1 MEAATIEA
9 PPSTSPMA
17 EQILSSQTQSQP
29 AHSAIADMASAF
41 EKAYPNGFP
50 LPGEERAPGEPA
62 KEPEKEAPPV
72 DDKPLIPEQA
82 LKPVKKEAQIAPEV
96 EKEIAEETKGM
107 SEKAVTKW
115 KKIHERAT
123 AAEARA
129 KQMEAELA
137 KRTALPPA
145 ATDEY
150 QKLKADYESL
160 DEIVKKTAL
169 ERHPGF
175 KAQYDG
181 EIDRQMKLVK
191 AIAGD
196 KNAKEIQKIID
207 GGDSEK
213 WDEIKESL
221 GEFKSSQLAA
231 IVTKIQQ
238 VRIEKEEQLADW
250 KNNHAKLEKVE
261 LAQTA
266 KAKET
271 QQREL
276 VNAVS
281 KVMADVQENVEI
293 FRKVDG
299 NDEWNKEIDARL
311 NQVKEWATADLNPEE
326 RANLAARAA
335 GAEKYRALFLAV
347 LDRANQLQAQ
357 IAKYK
362 GSQPNIG
369 GSIEPTNQGSIPVD
383 MGYVEAA
390 TRRLVDMGEL
400 RTS

>member
-9 PPSTSPMA
+9 PPTTSPMA
-17 EQILSSQTQSQP
+17 EQMLSSRPQP
-29 AHSAIADMASAF
+29 AHSATSDMAAAF
-41 EKAYPNGFP
+41 EKAFPNGVP
-50 LPGEERAPGEPA
+50 VVGEERAPSEPA
-62 KEPEKEAPPV
+62 KEPAEKEIV
-72 DDKPLIPEQA
+72 IDDKPLIPEQA
-82 LKPVKKEAQIAPEV
+82 LKPVKKEAAAVTPEI

-123 AAEARA
+123 AAENLL
-129 KQMEAELA
+129 KQKEAEWA
-137 KRTALPPA
+137 KKALPAA
-145 ATDEY
+145 ATDEFK
-150 QKLKADYESL
+150 KLQADYESL
-160 DEIVKKTAL
+160 DEVVKKTAL

-175 KAQYDG
+175 KATYDG
-181 EIDRQMKLVK
+181 EIEKQTKLVK

-196 KNAKEIQKIID
+196 KHFKAVMKVID
-207 GGDSEK
+207 GGDSDGWAE
-213 WDEIKESL
+213 L
-221 GEFKSSQLAA
+221 GEELGQFKVQQLASIA
-231 IVTKIQQ
+231 TKIQQ
-238 VRIEKEEQLADW
+238 VRLEKDEQLADW
-250 KNNHAKLEKVE
+250 KSNYAKLEKVE
-261 LAQTA
+261 SAQTA
-266 KAKET
+266 KAKEA

-276 VNAVS
+276 TNAVS

-299 NDEWNKEIDARL
+299 NDEWNKEIDVRL
-311 NQVKEWATADLNPEE
+311 NQMQQWATADLSPDE

-335 GAEKYRALFLAV
+335 SAEKYRALFLAV

-357 IAKYK
+357 VGKYK

-369 GSIEPTNQGSIPVD
+369 GSAEPANQGSIPVD
-383 MGYVEAA
+383 LGYVEAA

>member
-9 PPSTSPMA
+9 PPTTSPMA
-17 EQILSSQTQSQP
+17 EQILTSRPQP
-29 AHSAIADMASAF
+29 AHSATSDMAAAF
-41 EKAYPNGFP
+41 EKAFPNGVP
-50 LPGEERAPGEPA
+50 VVAEERAPGEPV
-62 KEPEKEAPPV
+62 KEPAKEAPPI

-82 LKPVKKEAQIAPEV
+82 LKPVKKEAPAVAPEI

-123 AAEARA
+123 AAENLLKQKETEWA
-129 KQMEAELA
+129 K
-137 KRTALPPA
+137 KALPAA

-150 QKLKADYESL
+150 QELQSKYDAL
-160 DEIVKKTAL
+160 DEVVKKTAL

-175 KAQYDG
+175 KATYDG
-181 EIDRQMKLVK
+181 EVEKQTKLVK

-196 KNAKEIQKIID
+196 KHFKAVMKVID
-207 GGDSEK
+207 GGDSEG
-213 WDEIKESL
+213 WAELGDEL
-221 GEFKSSQLAA
+221 GQFKVQQLASIA
-231 IVTKIQQ
+231 TKIQQ
-238 VRIEKEEQLADW
+238 VRLEKEEQLSDW
-250 KNNHAKLEKVE
+250 KENYAKLTKVE
-261 LAQTA
+261 SAQTA
-266 KAKET
+266 KTKEAHH
-271 QQREL
+271 REL
-276 VNAVS
+276 TNAVS

-311 NQVKEWATADLNPEE
+311 NQMKEWATADLAPEE

-335 GAEKYRALFLAV
+335 GADKYRALFLAV
-347 LDRANQLQAQ
+347 LERANQLQAQ
-357 IAKYK
+357 IGKYK

-369 GSIEPTNQGSIPVD
+369 GSAEPTNQGSIPVE
-383 MGYVEAA
+383 MGYIEAS
-390 TRRLVDMGEL
+390 TRRLTEMGEL